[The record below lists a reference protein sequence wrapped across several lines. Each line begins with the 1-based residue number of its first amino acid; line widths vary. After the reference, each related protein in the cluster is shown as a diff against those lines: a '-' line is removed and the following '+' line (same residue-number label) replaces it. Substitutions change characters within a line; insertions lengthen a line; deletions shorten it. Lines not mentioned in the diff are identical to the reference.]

1 MSLTAF
7 NGLDWILLL
16 IITLAL
22 VIGYIQGILRQVI
35 WLAALYIATILATQ
49 YHALVGDWIRQ
60 LTFQAHPSRI
70 VNSVTFVI
78 IVIVVSFVLSW
89 LAADAYPTEK
99 LKIFPL
105 LNQLGGSILAV
116 ITTIVLLSVL
126 LRIVN
131 FAVSE
136 TWPNNEPIRLAI
148 VNNLRTSLL
157 VPSLDS
163 LKEPIIKII
172 VPWLPGQILPAILMP

>member
-7 NGLDWILLL
+7 NGLDWIILGV
-16 IITLAL
+16 ITFAL

-49 YHALVGDWIRQ
+49 YHSLVGDWIRQ

-70 VNSVTFVI
+70 VNSVTFLI
-78 IVIVVSFVLSW
+78 IVIVISFLLSW

-105 LNQLGGSILAV
+105 LNQVGGSILAV
-116 ITTIVLLSVL
+116 ITTIVLLSVI

-136 TWPNNEPIRLAI
+136 TWPGNESIRLVI
-148 VNNLRTSLL
+148 INNLRTSLL
-157 VPSLDS
+157 VPSLDA

-172 VPWLPGQILPAILMP
+172 LPWLPGQILPAILMP

>member
-7 NGLDWILLL
+7 NGLDWIILLL
-16 IITLAL
+16 IAFAL
-22 VIGYIQGILRQVI
+22 IIGYIQGMLRQVV

-49 YHALVGDWIRQ
+49 YHSLVGEWIRQ
-60 LTFQAHPSRI
+60 LTFQSHPSRI
-70 VNSVTFVI
+70 VNSVTFLI
-78 IVIVVSFVLSW
+78 IVIVVSFILSW

-105 LNQLGGSILAV
+105 LNQVGGSILAV

-136 TWPNNEPIRLAI
+136 TWPGNEPTRLAI
-148 VNNLRTSLL
+148 IHHLRTSLL
-157 VPSLDS
+157 VPSLDA
-163 LKEPIIKII
+163 LKEPIVKII
-172 VPWLPGQILPAILMP
+172 TPWLPGQILPAILIP